1 MCLGMQ
7 LKQYYGYIGNVV
19 VLEVWDMGSSKCTR
33 GITMGLYKWIGS
45 SRKVPL
51 ECSGSSSEGPK
62 KSSESYN
69 MFFFTNM
76 VELVLWVL
84 KNEIGAIVWVHRNK
98 MGVVV

>member
-1 MCLGMQ
+1 M
-7 LKQYYGYIGNVV
+7 
-19 VLEVWDMGSSKCTR
+19 
-33 GITMGLYKWIGS
+33 
-45 SRKVPL
+45 